1 MVLTAEQHH
10 PNIKIFVSAHKQ
22 ATLPEGKSI
31 LPVQV
36 GAANAAIRFA
46 NTLHDDEGENISAK
60 NPRYCEL
67 TAQYWAWK
75 NEDADYYGFCHYRRY
90 FDFTDT
96 PHKENDYGE
105 IIDSYIDDHALA
117 EYGIN
122 DEAIARAVDGWDVIT
137 TPLNDVR
144 RIGGFSNLKQH
155 WDADE
160 HLRLKDLRHMY
171 DILCTRHPDYKV
183 DADAVLNGRT
193 AAFCNM
199 FIMRKE
205 IFFEYNEWLFPLL
218 DEFAD
223 ATDFSKMDVQTTR
236 TVGHLSERLLN
247 IFIAHKQ
254 RTGAHWK
261 IKRMQCVH
269 FLRPDPMTTLEPLGT
284 EYGRVVPVVF
294 AADNNYVPM
303 LATTIYSMLKN
314 ASMNRSNDVI
324 ELERDITGE
333 NQRYMER
340 FFAQFPNPL
349 LRREPLSGRFQSHHQ
364 QRAYQR
370 RNVLPFHHSRGVA
383 VLFEAAVLGLRSGGQ
398 WRYRRTVR
406 Y

>member
-22 ATLPEGKSI
+22 ATFPEGNSI
-31 LPVQV
+31 VPVQV
-36 GAANAAIRFA
+36 GAANAVTRFTD
-46 NTLHDDEGENISAK
+46 TLHDDEGVNISAE

-105 IIDSYIDDHALA
+105 IIDSYIDNHALA

-122 DEAIARAVDGWDVIT
+122 DDAIARAVDGWDVIT

-171 DILCTRHPDYKV
+171 DILCMRHPDYRV

-199 FIMRKE
+199 FIMKKD

-218 DEFAD
+218 DEFAA

-236 TVGHLSERLLN
+236 TVGHPSERLLN

-261 IKRMQCVH
+261 IKRLQ
-269 FLRPDPMTTLEPLGT
+269 
-284 EYGRVVPVVF
+284 
-294 AADNNYVPM
+294 
-303 LATTIYSMLKN
+303 
-314 ASMNRSNDVI
+314 
-324 ELERDITGE
+324 
-333 NQRYMER
+333 
-340 FFAQFPNPL
+340 
-349 LRREPLSGRFQSHHQ
+349 
-364 QRAYQR
+364 
-370 RNVLPFHHSRGVA
+370 
-383 VLFEAAVLGLRSGGQ
+383 
-398 WRYRRTVR
+398 
-406 Y
+406 

>member
-22 ATLPEGKSI
+22 ATFPEGNSI
-31 LPVQV
+31 VPVQV
-36 GAANAAIRFA
+36 GAANAVTRFTD
-46 NTLHDDEGENISAK
+46 TLHDDEGVNISAE

-105 IIDSYIDDHALA
+105 IIDSYIDNHALA

-122 DEAIARAVDGWDVIT
+122 DDAIARAVDGWDVIT

-171 DILCTRHPDYKV
+171 DILCARHPDYKV

-199 FIMRKE
+199 FIMK
-205 IFFEYNEWLFPLL
+205 
-218 DEFAD
+218 
-223 ATDFSKMDVQTTR
+223 K
-236 TVGHLSERLLN
+236 
-247 IFIAHKQ
+247 
-254 RTGAHWK
+254 
-261 IKRMQCVH
+261 
-269 FLRPDPMTTLEPLGT
+269 
-284 EYGRVVPVVF
+284 
-294 AADNNYVPM
+294 
-303 LATTIYSMLKN
+303 
-314 ASMNRSNDVI
+314 
-324 ELERDITGE
+324 
-333 NQRYMER
+333 
-340 FFAQFPNPL
+340 
-349 LRREPLSGRFQSHHQ
+349 
-364 QRAYQR
+364 
-370 RNVLPFHHSRGVA
+370 
-383 VLFEAAVLGLRSGGQ
+383 
-398 WRYRRTVR
+398 
-406 Y
+406 

>member
-22 ATLPEGKSI
+22 ATFPEGESI

-36 GAANAAIRFA
+36 GAAQATTRFT
-46 NTLHDDEGENISAK
+46 NTLHDDEGENISVE

-75 NEDADYYGFCHYRRY
+75 NADADYYGFCHYRRY

-122 DEAIARAVDGWDVIT
+122 DDAIARAVDGWDVIT

-155 WDADE
+155 WDADG

-171 DILCTRHPDYKV
+171 DILCARHPDYKV
-183 DADAVLNGRT
+183 DADAVLGGRT

-218 DEFAD
+218 DEFAA

-261 IKRMQCVH
+261 IKRLQCVH
-269 FLRPDPMTTLEPLGT
+269 FLHPEPVATLEPLDGKYT
-284 EYGRVVPVVF
+284 NVVPVVF

-314 ASMNRSNDVI
+314 ASR
-324 ELERDITGE
+324 
-333 NQRYMER
+333 
-340 FFAQFPNPL
+340 
-349 LRREPLSGRFQSHHQ
+349 
-364 QRAYQR
+364 
-370 RNVLPFHHSRGVA
+370 VA
-383 VLFEAAVLGLRSGGQ
+383 RM
-398 WRYRRTVR
+398 T
-406 Y
+406 